1 METVQNTINKV
12 FETNDIKYEENINR
26 YYDLI
31 DLNQEYE
38 LIKNV
43 NFIRSQI
50 SFIESKIY
58 IAGDPVDIRLSKKGS
73 IYFTV
78 KGNLVRGLIRNILL
92 QKLIEFKYS
101 MSKDP
106 VAELPQYVIY
116 IASNDKYKLLVYIN
130 KHTNLYTL
138 VYDYEA
144 GLKILHDQ
152 QVKINYRK
160 LKEEQDIRSSG
171 SKVWVKEPDEVYGQ
185 LQPED
190 FSIRTEELEETLNLL
205 LELKQRRLSAEEYE
219 LLKEIKSE
227 LEIIL

>member
-92 QKLIEFKYS
+92 EKLIEFKYS
-101 MSKDP
+101 MSKEP
-106 VAELPQYVIY
+106 VGELPQYVIY

-130 KHTNLYTL
+130 KKNSLYTM
-138 VYDYEA
+138 VYDYEQ
-144 GLKILHDQ
+144 GLLVLKEQKTKSND
-152 QVKINYRK
+152 RK
-160 LKEEQDIRSSG
+160 LKEEPDTHQSG
-171 SKVWVKEPDEVYGQ
+171 SKVWLKDPDEVYGSLAPEMFNR
-185 LQPED
+185 LQHLFRTPRFFKYD
-190 FSIRTEELEETLNLL
+190 LTTSPNSITVTPLL
-205 LELKQRRLSAEEYE
+205 RRMPS
-219 LLKEIKSE
+219 
-227 LEIIL
+227 

>member
-1 METVQNTINKV
+1 METVQNKINEIY
-12 FETNDIKYEENINR
+12 ETNDIKYEENINR

-92 QKLIEFKYS
+92 EKLIEFKYS
-101 MSKDP
+101 MSKEP
-106 VAELPQYVIY
+106 VGELPQYVIY

-130 KHTNLYTL
+130 KKNSLYTMIYDIEPGLL
-138 VYDYEA
+138 V
-144 GLKILHDQ
+144 
-152 QVKINYRK
+152 
-160 LKEEQDIRSSG
+160 LKEQKVRIVYNKLREEPDTHQSG
-171 SKVWVKEPDEVYGQ
+171 SKVWLGEPDEIYGK
-185 LQPED
+185 LPPEH
-190 FSIRTEELEETLNLL
+190 FTEKVEELEEVLNLV
-205 LELKQRRLSAEEYE
+205 LELKQRKVSTEEYE
-219 LLKEIKSE
+219 LLREIKSE

>member
-92 QKLIEFKYS
+92 EKLIEFKYS

-106 VAELPQYVIY
+106 IGELPNYWIY
-116 IASNDKYKLLVYIN
+116 KANNKNYKLLVWIS
-130 KHTNLYTL
+130 KKSGLYTMIYDIEPGLL
-138 VYDYEA
+138 V
-144 GLKILHDQ
+144 
-152 QVKINYRK
+152 
-160 LKEEQDIRSSG
+160 LKEQKVRIVYNKLREEPDTHQSG
-171 SKVWVKEPDEVYGQ
+171 SKVWLGEPDEIYGK
-185 LQPED
+185 LPPEH
-190 FSIRTEELEETLNLL
+190 FTEKVEELEEVLNLV
-205 LELKQRRLSAEEYE
+205 LELKQRKVSTEEYE
-219 LLKEIKSE
+219 LLREIKSE